1 MSEYRIEKLKRQ
13 VIVLLNDGSTLEGEI
28 FLRPLSRYRPRPE
41 EPLELLNDVEP
52 YFPLLVGPAEAVI
65 LSKSGV
71 ASFETSLEEG
81 EDQEFTALGLPV
93 EVTMINGMKCTGSV
107 FIESRPGRQR
117 LFDFLNAFPSRFLPV
132 VDARRIRLINT
143 QSIAHVREVV

>member
-13 VIVLLNDGSTLEGEI
+13 VTVLLNDGSSLEGEI

-41 EPLELLNDVEP
+41 EPSELLNDVEP
-52 YFPLLVGPAEAVI
+52 YFPLLVRPGEAVI

-71 ASFETSLEEG
+71 ASVETSLEEG
-81 EDQEFTALGLPV
+81 EDQEFTALGLRV
-93 EVTMINGMKCTGSV
+93 EITMVNGIKRTGSV
-107 FIESRPGRQR
+107 FIEARAGRER
-117 LFDFLNAFPSRFLPV
+117 LFDYLNAFPSRFMPV
-132 VDARRIRLINT
+132 VDARRLHLVNT

>member
-13 VIVLLNDGSTLEGEI
+13 VTVLLNDGSKLEGEI

-41 EPLELLNDVEP
+41 EPAELLNDVEP
-52 YFPLLVGPAEAVI
+52 YFPLLVRPEEAVI

-71 ASFETSLEEG
+71 ASVETSIEEG
-81 EDQEFTALGLPV
+81 EDHEFTALGLPV
-93 EVTMINGMKCTGSV
+93 EVTMINGMRCSGSV
-107 FIESRPGRQR
+107 FIESRAGRQR
-117 LFDFLNAFPSRFLPV
+117 LFDYLNAFPSRFMPV
-132 VDARRIRLINT
+132 VDARRLYLVNT

>member
-52 YFPLLVGPAEAVI
+52 YFPLLVGSGQGVI

-71 ASFETSLEEG
+71 ASVETSLEEG

>member
-13 VIVLLNDGSTLEGEI
+13 VTVLLNDGSQLEGEI

-52 YFPLLVGPAEAVI
+52 FFPLLVRPGEAII

-71 ASFETSLEEG
+71 ASVETSIEEG
-81 EDQEFTALGLPV
+81 EDHEFTALGLPV
-93 EVTMINGMKCTGSV
+93 EVTMVNGMKRSGSV
-107 FIESRPGRQR
+107 FIESRAGRQR

-132 VDARRIRLINT
+132 VDARRICLVNT
-143 QSIAHVREVV
+143 QSIAHVREVA

>member
-13 VIVLLNDGSTLEGEI
+13 VTVLLYDGSKLEGEI

-41 EPLELLNDVEP
+41 EPIELLNDVEP
-52 YFPLLVGPAEAVI
+52 YFPLLIGPGEAVI

-71 ASFETSLEEG
+71 ASVETSIEEG
-81 EDQEFTALGLPV
+81 EDHEFTALGLPV
-93 EVTMINGMKCTGSV
+93 EVTMLNGLTCRGSV
-107 FIESRPGRQR
+107 FIESRAGRQR

-132 VDARRIRLINT
+132 VDARRIYLVNT